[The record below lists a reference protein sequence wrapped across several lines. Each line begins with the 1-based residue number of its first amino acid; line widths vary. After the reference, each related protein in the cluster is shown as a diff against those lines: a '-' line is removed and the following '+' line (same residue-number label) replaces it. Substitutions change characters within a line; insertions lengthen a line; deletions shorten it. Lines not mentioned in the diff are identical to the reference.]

1 MLNCLVSFENFFE
14 KQLSKKNVIWDLVF
28 STRIVV
34 KNGPGRVS
42 SHILY
47 PTIRSNKSF
56 KWLRR
61 C

>member
-56 KWLRR
+56 
-61 C
+61 